1 MFPYT
6 CMKRQK
12 FKKLFTAAAVSLS
25 KLTWDLSKIILTIG
39 TASILMAVVADS
51 IKIKKNNEL

>member
-1 MFPYT
+1 
-6 CMKRQK
+6 MKRQK

>member
-6 CMKRQK
+6 CMTKQK

-25 KLTWDLSKIILTIG
+25 KLTWDLSKVLLITG
-39 TASILMAVVADS
+39 TASILIAVVADS
-51 IKIKKNNEL
+51 IKIKKNDEL